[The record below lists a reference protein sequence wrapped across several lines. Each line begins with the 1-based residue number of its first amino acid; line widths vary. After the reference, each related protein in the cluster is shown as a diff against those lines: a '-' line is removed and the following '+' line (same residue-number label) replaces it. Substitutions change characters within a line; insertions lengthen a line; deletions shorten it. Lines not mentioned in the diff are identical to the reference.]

1 MTVTTAAMRNDT
13 QTVVEADH
21 LVLLRLLLVLLATFG
36 LNRTP
41 NLLSRN
47 FLDKRSGP
55 KCTVASIWIRS
66 HVAFLFSFVSSFL
79 FLGSFLLEFL
89 AGKDEI
95 IQDVLLTLI
104 FATSMAVCF
113 MSLMSI

>member
-47 FLDKRSGP
+47 FLDNALDQNARLLQSGFVLMLP
-55 KCTVASIWIRS
+55 
-66 HVAFLFSFVSSFL
+66 FFSLFVSSFL

-89 AGKDEI
+89 AGKDEV

-104 FATSMAVCF
+104 FATSMAVC
-113 MSLMSI
+113 SCL

>member
-36 LNRTP
+36 LNRIP

-55 KCTVASIWIRS
+55 KCTVASFYCQVAGIALASSSRVIWRKN
-66 HVAFLFSFVSSFL
+66 LW
-79 FLGSFLLEFL
+79 
-89 AGKDEI
+89 
-95 IQDVLLTLI
+95 
-104 FATSMAVCF
+104 
-113 MSLMSI
+113 